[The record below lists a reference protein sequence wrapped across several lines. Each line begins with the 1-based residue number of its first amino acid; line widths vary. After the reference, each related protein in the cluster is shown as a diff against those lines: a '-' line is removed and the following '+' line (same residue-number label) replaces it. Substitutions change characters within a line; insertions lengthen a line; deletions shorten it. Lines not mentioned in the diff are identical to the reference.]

1 MAHHGSFTSATRRIV
16 PASRRFLPGLVA
28 AVALAAMAG
37 MPAQAAGDQ
46 PDGQDHASLTQ
57 STLALNRDL
66 AREYARGEQLLRTPS
81 GQENASRWRTSAR
94 IKPRN
99 QAALYPTGEDG
110 VMLEMNFQY

>member
-1 MAHHGSFTSATRRIV
+1 ML
-16 PASRRFLPGLVA
+16 PASRRVLSGFVA
-28 AVALAAMAG
+28 AVVLAALAV
-37 MPAQAAGDQ
+37 MPVQAAGDQ
-46 PDGQDHASLTQ
+46 STGRNHASLTQ
-57 STLALNRDL
+57 SALALNQDL

-81 GQENASRWRTSAR
+81 GQESTTRWRTSTS